1 VEDKKPARIL
11 IADDDEIACRVLAE
25 VLSEEGY
32 SVETV
37 HGGKEAIRRVGSEFY
52 DLLITDL
59 KMPDLDGMGVLEQCS
74 RIRPETPIIMITIFS
89 SIESAVN
96 AMKAGAVDYVS
107 KPFNEREIK
116 TVVRQALEKPVPK
129 RAGWAEIESTML
141 PSNAFRSLSP
151 RQQEIALWV
160 IRGLSNRQIA
170 DRLFIAEQTVKDHLS
185 DIFVKLSVQRRGEL
199 IAKLLEIPPAEK

>member
-1 VEDKKPARIL
+1 VEDRKAARIL
-11 IADDDEIACRVLAE
+11 IADDDAIACRVLAE

-32 SVETV
+32 AVETV

-89 SIESAVN
+89 SIESAVK

-116 TVVRQALEKPVPK
+116 TVVRQALEKPAPK
-129 RAGWAEIESTML
+129 RAGWAEIESTTL

-170 DRLFIAEQTVKDHLS
+170 ERLFIAEQTVKDHLS